1 MGVDV
6 HCSREIGM
14 PHDLLNEFNI
24 VGAFAEPG
32 TEGVPQV
39 VNTKM
44 REKIRLTVF
53 QFSLIHFLHVV
64 SDTDSLNR
72 PVDVVI
78 HVDLE
83 HIIQGKFHDK
93 PTAIKNQPQ
102 NPLNEWIHCHMET
115 YLFSNQE
122 ALTVKD
128 VRASSLRCAS
138 SYVKQCTNDNY

>member
-1 MGVDV
+1 MKGGSAYKMQIRLSFLHQLHVHLHILLCDMGVDV

-44 REKIRLTVF
+44 REQIRFTVF

-64 SDTDSLNR
+64 SYADSLNR
-72 PVDVVI
+72 PIDIVGA
-78 HVDLE
+78 HE
-83 HIIQGKFHDK
+83 
-93 PTAIKNQPQ
+93 
-102 NPLNEWIHCHMET
+102 
-115 YLFSNQE
+115 
-122 ALTVKD
+122 
-128 VRASSLRCAS
+128 
-138 SYVKQCTNDNY
+138 

>member
-1 MGVDV
+1 MKGGSAYKMQIRLSFLHQLHVHTNVFCLLLHILLCDMGVDV

-44 REKIRLTVF
+44 REQIRFTVF

-64 SDTDSLNR
+64 SYADSLNR
-72 PVDVVI
+72 PIDIVGA
-78 HVDLE
+78 HE
-83 HIIQGKFHDK
+83 
-93 PTAIKNQPQ
+93 
-102 NPLNEWIHCHMET
+102 
-115 YLFSNQE
+115 
-122 ALTVKD
+122 
-128 VRASSLRCAS
+128 
-138 SYVKQCTNDNY
+138 

>member
-1 MGVDV
+1 MFQQFGIKRENITSVDLWQRHV
-6 HCSREIGM
+6 SERLFFHIE
-14 PHDLLNEFNI
+14 
-24 VGAFAEPG
+24 
-32 TEGVPQV
+32 VPQV
-39 VNTKM
+39 
-44 REKIRLTVF
+44 KIICSGRGL
-53 QFSLIHFLHVV
+53 QF
-64 SDTDSLNR
+64 
-72 PVDVVI
+72 DVVI

-128 VRASSLRCAS
+128 VRASSLRCDS

>member
-1 MGVDV
+1 MKGGSAYKMQIRLSFYISFMFTLMFFAFSCIFSNMGVDV

-44 REKIRLTVF
+44 REQIRFTVF

-64 SDTDSLNR
+64 SYADSLNR
-72 PVDVVI
+72 PIDIVGA
-78 HVDLE
+78 HE
-83 HIIQGKFHDK
+83 
-93 PTAIKNQPQ
+93 
-102 NPLNEWIHCHMET
+102 
-115 YLFSNQE
+115 
-122 ALTVKD
+122 
-128 VRASSLRCAS
+128 
-138 SYVKQCTNDNY
+138 

>member
-1 MGVDV
+1 MKGGSAYKMQIRLSFYISFMFTLMIFCLLLHILLCDMGVDV

-44 REKIRLTVF
+44 REQIRFTVF

-64 SDTDSLNR
+64 SYADSLNR
-72 PVDVVI
+72 PIDIVGA
-78 HVDLE
+78 HE
-83 HIIQGKFHDK
+83 
-93 PTAIKNQPQ
+93 
-102 NPLNEWIHCHMET
+102 
-115 YLFSNQE
+115 
-122 ALTVKD
+122 
-128 VRASSLRCAS
+128 
-138 SYVKQCTNDNY
+138 